1 LKKKTDADYDKEYA
15 LLKERLGLDKDVS
28 PDELRNALKGLVNE
42 KKIADY
48 KIKSEK

>member
-1 LKKKTDADYDKEYA
+1 LKKKTDAEYDKEYA

-42 KKIADY
+42 KVIADY
-48 KIKSEK
+48 KIKNEK